1 MLRLAVRVGDPRG
14 ILPII
19 DTHAHID
26 QLEDFPGAM
35 ARAYEAGVSDIVA
48 VSVDLD
54 SMKKLLDKTPS
65 GLQPLSPNEAIGNI
79 CSDIGP
85 YQSPKIHVALGV
97 HPGKVQPETQQL
109 AFDFMRAN
117 IKHARAIGET
127 GLDYW
132 YKWVRKD
139 EMERQKQK
147 DSFAFHLGLAREFD
161 LPIVIHSR
169 GAWRDCL
176 SMARAAGVKRA
187 LFHWYS
193 GPVDILDQILDA
205 GFYVSTCPSVAYS
218 PESRRAMAHAPIE
231 RILVETDSPVNY
243 KEGETSFMAEPKDVI
258 RTWKALAELKNLD
271 EQKTLA
277 AVNSNAK
284 SFFGI

>member
-1 MLRLAVRVGDPRG
+1 MTT
-14 ILPII
+14 II

-26 QLEDFPGAM
+26 QLEDLPGALM
-35 ARAYEAGVSDIVA
+35 RSQEAGISDIVA

-54 SMKKLLDKTPS
+54 SMKKVLEIA
-65 GLQPLSPNEAIGNI
+65 GQ
-79 CSDIGP
+79 
-85 YQSPKIHVALGV
+85 YQKPKIHPALGV
-97 HPGKVQPETQQL
+97 HPGKVQPDTQQL

-117 IKHARAIGET
+117 IKQACAIGET

-139 EMERQKQK
+139 QLERQKQK
-147 DSFAFHLGLAREFD
+147 DSYAFHLGLAREFD

-176 SMARAAGVKRA
+176 SMAQESGVRRA

-205 GFYVSTCPSVAYS
+205 GFYVSTSPSVAYS
-218 PESRRAMAHAPIE
+218 PESRRAMAHAPLE

-243 KEGETSFMAEPKDVI
+243 KEGEGSFMAEPKDVI
-258 RTWKALAELKNLD
+258 RTWKALSQLRNLD
-271 EQKTLA
+271 EGKLLV
-277 AVNSNAK
+277 AVNTNAK
-284 SFFGI
+284 TFFGLQ